1 MQTNSTSTKKTAP
14 TLDKAQLDG
23 MSKCT
28 GVSAQIRYLAA
39 EGFDRGDIARI
50 TGKRYQH
57 VRNVLIT
64 PLKRTA

>member
-1 MQTNSTSTKKTAP
+1 MANTVKSAPKMSAKVQTGYDACETTSAR
-14 TLDKAQLDG
+14 
-23 MSKCT
+23 
-28 GVSAQIRYLAA
+28 IRYLAA

-64 PLKRTA
+64 PLKKNG